1 VGSRSGLVGAPRK
14 RGEVCSRSGL
24 VGAPRKRGEVCWCVR
39 DPNATPRFFNHN
51 ILYETVKQ
59 GWLAGYEQ
67 LLRAGANQ
75 EQLDEDGLGV
85 SRYIEKLFSERLGT
99 LIR

>member
-1 VGSRSGLVGAPRK
+1 L
-14 RGEVCSRSGL
+14 
-24 VGAPRKRGEVCWCVR
+24 
-39 DPNATPRFFNHN
+39 NHN

-67 LLRAGANQ
+67 LLRAGADQ
-75 EQLDEDGLGV
+75 EDGLGV